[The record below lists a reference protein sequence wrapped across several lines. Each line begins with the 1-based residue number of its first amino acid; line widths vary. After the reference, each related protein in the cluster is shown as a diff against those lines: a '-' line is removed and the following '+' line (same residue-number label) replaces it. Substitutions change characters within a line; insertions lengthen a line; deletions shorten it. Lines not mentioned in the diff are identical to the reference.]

1 MKTAFR
7 IFREAKNYWSYLMVA
22 FVSLIVSTIAGF
34 YMPWALRELTS
45 LATTSGSS
53 DFAKD
58 ALRIGLFLLAATALS
73 AAGSSASGYLNH
85 YAALHYVADLRTRLY
100 RKLQHMSLQ
109 YFHKSRTGDLTGRVV
124 SDALDAEV
132 LLAHVIPDFIANTL
146 TFVGVGFLLFTINW
160 KLAFMSLVT
169 VPILIGITI
178 WQSRHVSPIWK
189 ENSQIRGELA
199 GTVQDNLSGIKE
211 IQIFN
216 QQEREEHKVN
226 SLAVKHSLA
235 YLRASFFFETTYPLL
250 AFITALGTVIV
261 VVYGG
266 NLLSKNH
273 VAIADIVGIVMYLS
287 MFYAPV
293 KNFSGL
299 VERAGEAAAGC
310 RRVFQVLDDSSDVK
324 EKKDARTL
332 SRVAA
337 KIELK
342 ELSFSYQE
350 GTKIL
355 DKVNLTIL
363 PGQTVALIGTTGVG
377 KSTIANLVNRF
388 YDPQEGMVL
397 IDGVDIKEVTL
408 KSLRDNISMVLQDT
422 FLFNGSVYDNIAY
435 GWKDATREDVFSAAR
450 AANAHDFIEQME
462 DGYDTVIGER
472 GIRLSGG
479 QKQRLSIA
487 RAILRNSPILILDE
501 ATSALDTKT
510 EQEIQNALDEI
521 SKKRTTLV
529 IAHRLSTI
537 RNADQIVVL
546 EGSKIAEIGTHDQLV
561 AKKGIYAN
569 LHMAQTVMQEQSIIT

>member
-7 IFREAKNYWSYLMVA
+7 VLSEAKKYWSYLIIA

-34 YMPWALRELTS
+34 YTPWALRELTS
-45 LATTSGSS
+45 LATQGSG
-53 DFAKD
+53 DFAKE
-58 ALRIGLFLLAATALS
+58 ALRIGLFLLVATALS
-73 AAGSSASGYLNH
+73 AAGNSASGYLNH

-100 RKLQHMSLQ
+100 SKLQHMSLR

-124 SDALDAEV
+124 SDALEAEV
-132 LLAHVIPDFIANTL
+132 LLAHVIPDFVVNIL

-160 KLAFMSLVT
+160 RLALMSLVT
-169 VPILIGITI
+169 IPILIGITI
-178 WQSRHVSPIWK
+178 WQSRHVSPTWK
-189 ENSQIRGELA
+189 ENSRIRGELA

-216 QQEREEHKVN
+216 QQEQEEIKVN
-226 SLAVKHSLA
+226 SLSLRHSMA

-266 NLLSKNH
+266 KLLSKQQ

-293 KNFSGL
+293 KSFSGL

-310 RRVFQVLDDSSDVK
+310 RRVFEVLDDSSDVK
-324 EKKDARTL
+324 EKKNAKKL
-332 SRVAA
+332 PRVAG
-337 KIELK
+337 KIELRD
-342 ELSFSYQE
+342 LTFSYQE
-350 GTKIL
+350 DMKVL
-355 DKVNLTIL
+355 NKVNLTIL

-388 YDPQEGMVL
+388 YDPQEGKVL

-408 KSLRDNISMVLQDT
+408 TSLRDNISMVLQDT
-422 FLFNGSVYDNIAY
+422 FLFNGTVYENIVY
-435 GWKDATREDVFSAAR
+435 GWKDATKKDVVAAAR

-462 DGYDTVIGER
+462 NGYDTVIGER

-510 EQEIQNALDEI
+510 EQEIQSALDEI
-521 SKKRTTLV
+521 SKERTTLV

-537 RNADQIVVL
+537 RHADQIVVL
-546 EGSKIAEIGTHDQLV
+546 EGNGIAEIGKHDELI
-561 AKKGIYAN
+561 AKNGIYAQ
-569 LHMAQTVMQEQSIIT
+569 LHTAQGG